1 MTKSLINVRE
11 WYAGRFARFEE
22 GLNGASGSPLHA
34 LRRGGIAAFAAGGF
48 PTTDQEEWRF
58 TSVAPI
64 ASTEFTPVLVYDQS
78 GVTESDL
85 GEWILARA
93 GSILLVF
100 INGHFSRTLSS
111 IPALPEG
118 VSAGSLAAALAGN
131 PALASRYLAPDP
143 AGEDPFASLNTAF
156 LVDGAFVRVDAGVV
170 LDAPVQIL
178 SLSVSSAAPLLVQP
192 RHLIIAGDRAR
203 IAVVVSYGGKG
214 RGISLTNAVTQIIV
228 GDGGAVEH
236 DKLQL
241 ENQASY
247 HVGTTRVT
255 LGRES
260 SFTSNT
266 INLGGAIVRNNVS
279 ARFAGERAECTLNG
293 LSVATGTQ
301 LVDNHTVIDHAVPHC
316 ESHELYKS
324 VLDGNARGVF
334 NGKIFVRQDA
344 QKTDAKQTNKTLL
357 LSDDA
362 TIDTKPQLEIFADDV
377 KCTHG
382 ATVGQLDEEQVF
394 YLRARGIG
402 ETEARDLLTF
412 AFATDVINR
421 VHVDVLREKLD
432 ALLHTRLR
440 QGRVTLE
447 T

>member
-1 MTKSLINVRE
+1 MNAQAETRE
-11 WYAGRFARFEE
+11 WYTGRFTRFEE
-22 GLNGASGSPLHA
+22 GLNGASGSSLHA
-34 LRRGGIAAFAAGGF
+34 LRRDGFAAFAASGF

-64 ASTEFTPVLVYDQS
+64 AATQFTPVLAYDQS
-78 GVTESDL
+78 GVTEGDL
-85 GEWILARA
+85 HDWILART
-93 GSILLVF
+93 GGILLVF
-100 INGHFSRTLSS
+100 INGHFSRALSPE
-111 IPALPEG
+111 PALPRG
-118 VSAGSLAAALAGN
+118 VTAGSLAVALAGD
-131 PALASRYLAPDP
+131 PSLVARYFAPDR

-156 LVDGAFVRVDAGVV
+156 LIDGAFVRVDPGVT
-170 LDAPVQIL
+170 LDTPVEIL
-178 SLSVSSAAPLLVQP
+178 SLSTSVGAPLLVQP
-192 RHLIIAGDRAR
+192 RHLIIAGERAR
-203 IAVVVSYGGKG
+203 VVVVESYGGRG
-214 RGISLTNAVTQIIV
+214 RGTCLTNAVTQIVV
-228 GDGGAVEH
+228 GDGGVVEH
-236 DKLQL
+236 DKLQM
-241 ENQASY
+241 ENQDSF
-247 HVGTTRVT
+247 HVGTTRVS
-255 LGRES
+255 LGREAK
-260 SFTSNT
+260 FTSNT
-266 INLGGAIVRNNVS
+266 INLGGALIRNNVS
-279 ARFAGERAECTLNG
+279 ARFAGEHAECTLNG

-324 VLDGNARGVF
+324 VLDGSARGVF

-402 ETEARDLLTF
+402 DTEARDLLTF

-421 VHVDVLREKLD
+421 VHLDALREKLD

>member
-1 MTKSLINVRE
+1 MNVPAETME
-11 WYAGRFARFEE
+11 WYKVRFRRFEE

-34 LRRGGIAAFAAGGF
+34 LRRGGIAAFAGAGF

-58 TSVAPI
+58 TNVAPI
-64 ASTEFTPVLVYDQS
+64 ASTEFTPVLAYDQS
-78 GVTESDL
+78 GVMESDL
-85 GEWILARA
+85 SDWILARA

-100 INGHFSRTLSS
+100 INGHFSRALSS
-111 IPALPEG
+111 IPALPAG
-118 VSAGSLAAALAGN
+118 VYVGSLAEALAGD
-131 PALASRYLAPDP
+131 PALVSRYIAPDT

-156 LVDGAFVRVDAGVV
+156 LVDGAFVRVAADVV
-170 LDAPVQIL
+170 LDEPVQIL
-178 SLSVSSAAPLLVQP
+178 SLSSSAGAPLLVQP
-192 RHLIIAGDRAR
+192 RHLLIAGDRAR
-203 IAVVVSYGGKG
+203 VAVVESYGGKG
-214 RGISLTNAVTQIIV
+214 PGICLTNALTQIVV
-228 GDGGAVEH
+228 GEGGAMEH

-241 ENQASY
+241 ENPASY
-247 HVGTTRVT
+247 HVGTARVA
-255 LGRES
+255 LGKES

-266 INLGGAIVRNNVS
+266 INLGGALVRNNVS
-279 ARFAGERAECTLNG
+279 ARFTGEHAECTLNG
-293 LSVATGTQ
+293 LSVATGSQ

-334 NGKIFVRQDA
+334 NGKIFVREDA

-421 VHVDVLREKLD
+421 VHVEAFREKLD

-447 T
+447 V

>member
-1 MTKSLINVRE
+1 MSVPAETRE
-11 WYAGRFARFEE
+11 WYRGMFRRFEE
-22 GLNGASGSPLHA
+22 GLNGTSGSPLHA
-34 LRRGGIAAFAAGGF
+34 LRRGGIAAFAASGF

-58 TSVAPI
+58 TNVSPI
-64 ASTEFTPVLVYDQS
+64 ASTQFTPVLAYDQS
-78 GVTESDL
+78 GVTETDL
-85 GEWILARA
+85 SEWTLERA

-111 IPALPEG
+111 VSALPPG
-118 VSAGSLAAALAGN
+118 VSAGSLAEALARD
-131 PALASRYLAPDP
+131 PALASRHFGRVA
-143 AGEDPFASLNTAF
+143 AGEDPFTSLNTAF
-156 LVDGAFVRVDAGVV
+156 LVDGAFVSVDAGVV

-178 SLSVSSAAPLLVQP
+178 SLSASTGAPLLVQP
-192 RHLIIAGDRAR
+192 RHLIIAGDHAR
-203 IAVVVSYGGKG
+203 LAVVESYGGKG
-214 RGISLTNAVTQIIV
+214 RGTCLTNAVTHIV
-228 GDGGAVEH
+228 VGEGGIVEH

-241 ENQASY
+241 ESQSSF
-247 HVGTTRVT
+247 HVGTARVA
-255 LGRES
+255 LRKES
-260 SFTSNT
+260 TFTSNT
-266 INLGGAIVRNNVS
+266 INLGGALVRNNVS
-279 ARFAGERAECTLNG
+279 ARFEGEHAACTLNG

-357 LSDDA
+357 LSDEA

-402 ETEARDLLTF
+402 DAEARDLLTI

-421 VHVDVLREKLD
+421 VHVEALREQLD
-432 ALLHTRLR
+432 TLLHTRLR